1 MKSFALFLNEHLEKL
16 IACILLVFMVIILT
30 IQVLFRYVFFIGLDW
45 TEETA
50 RFCFVWMIYMGA
62 SLAAL
67 QARHIRI
74 EIHLK
79 WLGPRLYGVLMVLSD
94 LIWVSYNLILA
105 WLGFKLAYRMIF
117 ELPYISP
124 TLGWNLGYI
133 YLVIP
138 FGFLLMTLRVIQ
150 ARHRII
156 RGRLASMIGGEV

>member
-1 MKSFALFLNEHLEKL
+1 MRSLAHFLYEHLEKA
-16 IACILLVFMVIILT
+16 IACTLLVLMVIILAT
-30 IQVLFRYVFFIGLDW
+30 QVLFRYVFFIGLDW

-79 WLGPRLYGVLMVLSD
+79 WLGPRIYAVFMMLSD
-94 LIWVSYNLILA
+94 LLWVSYNLILV
-105 WLGFKLAYRMIF
+105 WVGFKLTYRMIF
-117 ELPYISP
+117 QLPYISP
-124 TLGWNLGYI
+124 TLGWNLGYV

-138 FGFLLMTLRVIQ
+138 VGFLLMTLRVIQ
-150 ARHRII
+150 ARYRVL
-156 RGRLASMIGGEV
+156 RGRLASPIGGEV